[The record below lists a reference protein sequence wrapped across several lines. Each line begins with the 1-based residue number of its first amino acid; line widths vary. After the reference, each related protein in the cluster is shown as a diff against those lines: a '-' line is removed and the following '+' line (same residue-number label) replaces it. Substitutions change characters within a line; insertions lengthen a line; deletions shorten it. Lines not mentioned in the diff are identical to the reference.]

1 MFEVLLAADAKSGSA
16 HARGYYTNAVEIAFA
31 VAAIDLHTSEH
42 ELAAI
47 ERFRGM
53 LLGAIEAMEGTR
65 QPVAGGHHGR
75 RRGHREGRRRRPRTR
90 RPVRS
95 TSCSPSSTR
104 WWGSTGVK
112 HEVKLVTNLLRV
124 QRIREERGLPTMDQ
138 SRHLIFTGNPGTGK
152 TTVARLLAQIY
163 RTLGVVE
170 RGHLV
175 ETDRAGLVAGYVGQ
189 TAPLVLARFDEADQ
203 GVLLIDEA
211 YSLVRGGERDFGR
224 EAIDAIVK
232 LIEDRRDRIVV
243 VMAGYPDEMEELI
256 SSNPGL
262 RSRFPKVI
270 HFPDYTTDELL
281 AIIGLDGRQG
291 RLPARSRRPR
301 PGADLARLDHAR
313 QGLRQR
319 PHRPQ
324 PVRARGVHAGHPPRA
339 RSTPPPTSSSPS
351 SSPTTSPS
359 PARGRSRSCDRSV
372 RSDRAEGA
380 GGPRGG
386 GHGRRRR
393 DAARGHGRR
402 RRWRTATATATTGR
416 RGVRHRPRRRVRRA
430 RLVGGGA
437 DARIPPSPPPR
448 SPTAP
453 SPTTST
459 RGSPPRPGWR
469 WRRAARPSALG
480 DARAIATSPAV
491 VATAPGRYEAISD
504 LCAGDDIWQ
513 CLGGS
518 AGYRL
523 GDAGRRLARRAGAS

>member
-1 MFEVLLAADAKSGSA
+1 
-16 HARGYYTNAVEIAFA
+16 
-31 VAAIDLHTSEH
+31 
-42 ELAAI
+42 
-47 ERFRGM
+47 
-53 LLGAIEAMEGTR
+53 
-65 QPVAGGHHGR
+65 
-75 RRGHREGRRRRPRTR
+75 
-90 RPVRS
+90 
-95 TSCSPSSTR
+95 
-104 WWGSTGVK
+104 
-112 HEVKLVTNLLRV
+112 
-124 QRIREERGLPTMDQ
+124 MDQ

-281 AIIGLDGRQG
+281 AIIDSMADKGGYRLDPGARARARIWLDSITRDKGFGNGRTARNLFEHAVSTQATRLAPD
-291 RLPARSRRPR
+291 RLPHRRAAHRPRRRRHPR
-301 PGADLARLDHAR
+301 PG
-313 QGLRQR
+313 
-319 PHRPQ
+319 
-324 PVRARGVHAGHPPRA
+324 RGAAH
-339 RSTPPPTSSSPS
+339 
-351 SSPTTSPS
+351 
-359 PARGRSRSCDRSV
+359 
-372 RSDRAEGA
+372 DRATGRYGLTVRRVLA
-380 GGPRGG
+380 VLAAVGMVVAAVMLRA

-393 DAARGHGRR
+393 RRSGDGDDGAAVVVC
-402 RRWRTATATATTGR
+402 ATD
-416 RGVRHRPRRRVRRA
+416 
-430 RLVGGGA
+430 LA
-437 DARIPPSPPPR
+437 DACDALGSSVEVRTEDPAV
-448 SPTAP
+448 TAAALADGHA

-459 RGSPPRPGWR
+459 PGSPPRRGWR
-469 WRRAARPSALG
+469 SPRAARPDALG
-480 DARAIATSPAV
+480 DARAIATSPAT
-491 VATAPGRYEAISD
+491 VATAPGRHEAITD

-513 CLGGS
+513 CLGGV
-518 AGYRL
+518 
-523 GDAGRRLARRAGAS
+523 ARAPTGPTWATARTRSGAS